1 MSVINILSFSFIFLI
16 LILELY
22 TNFYKPVLVKK
33 AQKVVPKVGREYYLT
48 LPADLDLAEKLLKE
62 KFVFSYSPQGIFLSL
77 NSTQNVEKLLNFYK
91 KYRENLEKQNIAKKV
106 VVNFIKENLA
116 VLKKEYKETLT
127 DYQKLYNIFISR
139 GIKVNFEIL
148 KPQILEIQKE
158 TYEGYKKYWDQK
170 LEQIEKNYTIEV
182 TKPLLNPVNLLK
194 KARTI
199 YNEELKFNLFQLY
212 LNAKILEA
220 NIAADLYKLNEFS
233 EDKKEGK

>member
-62 KFVFSYSPQGIFLSL
+62 KFAFSYSPQGIFLSL

-91 KYRENLEKQNIAKKV
+91 EYRENLEKQNIAKKV

-127 DYQKLYNIFISR
+127 DYQKLYNIFFI
-139 GIKVNFEIL
+139 
-148 KPQILEIQKE
+148 
-158 TYEGYKKYWDQK
+158 
-170 LEQIEKNYTIEV
+170 
-182 TKPLLNPVNLLK
+182 
-194 KARTI
+194 
-199 YNEELKFNLFQLY
+199 
-212 LNAKILEA
+212 
-220 NIAADLYKLNEFS
+220 
-233 EDKKEGK
+233 